1 MTTRLHAP
9 AGFRPAVF
17 GLLLCLCVPSWLA
30 FSTPRTQHATE
41 LGEQPDRIAGTHPA
55 ERSSEPQQAEA
66 SEAASTKGYRSG
78 DWVPIGEALPRW
90 PEREHELQ
98 ILAAQARRPRPADKR
113 AVLTRFTQLVDNRS
127 ISPFDR
133 QSITVLGEIA
143 LEGVRFSRMPHGGP
157 ARTSPMIR
165 REAVE
170 LLGRIGGPHA
180 DEVVRQVMRDD
191 EDLVVLAEAVYAI
204 GHIRS
209 EPDSELLLLLSQLLE
224 RNARL
229 VRNDNLAYATLL
241 TVERLHRSSWGID
254 DPRLFRA
261 IFEIRN
267 GAFIPPVRR
276 KADQVAQLLRQ
287 GR

>member
-1 MTTRLHAP
+1 MTNRLLTPPGLRA
-9 AGFRPAVF
+9 AVL
-17 GLLLCLCVPSWLA
+17 GLLLYLCVPGWNA
-30 FSTPRTQHATE
+30 FSTP
-41 LGEQPDRIAGTHPA
+41 PAGPA
-55 ERSSEPQQAEA
+55 VTPTERSADLNQAEEQA
-66 SEAASTKGYRSG
+66 SSEGYRSG

-90 PEREHELQ
+90 PEREHELP
-98 ILAAQARRPRPADKR
+98 ILAARARRPHPADKR
-113 AVLTRFTQLVDNRS
+113 AVLTRFTQLVDNHS
-127 ISPFDR
+127 VSPFDR
-133 QSITVLGEIA
+133 QSISLIGEIA
-143 LEGVRFSRMPHGGP
+143 LEGVRVSRMPHDLP
-157 ARTSPMIR
+157 DSTSPMIR

-180 DEVVRQVMRDD
+180 DEVVRQVMRAD

-209 EPDSELLLLLSQLLE
+209 EADSELLLLLSELLE
-224 RNARL
+224 RNARV

-276 KADQVAQLLRQ
+276 KADQVAQLIRQ
-287 GR
+287 GY